1 MGEVIGEL
9 LPVALGVAVS
19 PVPVIAVIL
28 MLLAPHAR
36 AASVGFGLGWVLG
49 IGAVVVA
56 VAVAVDPVD
65 DTEDGDPS
73 TLAAVLKILLG
84 VFAVLFALRTWRGR
98 SHPGEDPVMP
108 GWMSALDTVTATK
121 ALGLGMLLSGA
132 NPKNLILCLSAGV
145 TLGTGTLSAG
155 ETVVAVLV
163 FVALGSCTVVVPV
176 LTHLVAQHR
185 MQQPLDELRQWL
197 TVHHATVMTVLLL
210 VIGVTILGQGVAA
223 W

>member
-1 MGEVIGEL
+1 MGEVLGEL

-19 PVPVIAVIL
+19 PVPVVAVIL

-36 AASVGFGLGWVLG
+36 AASVAFGLGWVLG
-49 IGAVVVA
+49 ISAVVIA

-65 DTEDGDPS
+65 DAEDGDPS

-84 VFAVLFALRTWRGR
+84 VLAVLLALRTWRGR
-98 SHPGEDPVMP
+98 PHPGEDPVMP

-132 NPKNLILCLSAGV
+132 NPKNLTLCLSAGV
-145 TLGTGTLSAG
+145 TIGTGALSAG
-155 ETVVAVLV
+155 KTVAAVLV

-176 LTHLVAQHR
+176 IAYLVAQQR

-197 TVHHATVMTVLLL
+197 TVHNAAVMTVLLL